1 MPTLSASN
9 VLPAYP
15 KRRWESALEPPPE
28 IKTDSCQ
35 EKKKI
40 ESVFDD
46 QLVYINLNNHDNERQ

>member
-1 MPTLSASN
+1 

-15 KRRWESALEPPPE
+15 KRRRESALEPPPE
-28 IKTDSCQ
+28 IKTDSRQ

-40 ESVFDD
+40 ESVFDG